1 MIVREAEPRLQ
12 QRYVERRPLRFSNAL
27 PVREVPA

>member
-1 MIVREAEPRLQ
+1 MIVRETEPRLQ
-12 QRYVERRPLRFSNAL
+12 QGYVERRPRCFAKGL